1 MASPYE
7 SVSSVKL
14 SMSSNWF
21 CLLPN
26 FNFEVYRRDRMA
38 SPYES
43 VSSVK
48 LSMSSNWFCLLP
60 NFNFDSLTHFLDL
73 SVNEMVVILP
83 PSGLLTSVKI
93 LTSQAVVSIVL
104 T

>member
-1 MASPYE
+1 MASSYE

-14 SMSSNWF
+14 SMSSDWF

-26 FNFEVYRRDRMA
+26 
-38 SPYES
+38 
-43 VSSVK
+43 
-48 LSMSSNWFCLLP
+48 L
-60 NFNFDSLTHFLDL
+60 NFDSLTDFSVVLFHFRLVSKRDGGDHKR
-73 SVNEMVVILP
+73 SP
-83 PSGLLTSVKI
+83 PSRLLTSVKI